1 MHSTS
6 ARKESGEGPSGNA
19 YFVKVVASDH
29 TSLEIPR
36 KVKVH
41 AIVRSHLRCE
51 FPRIVGSGK
60 WLLNYA
66 RNANKHIPV
75 EVCDYDEK
83 AECAETIVA
92 DDVAQPCNE
101 PSKKEKD

>member
-6 ARKESGEGPSGNA
+6 APKESGEGPAGNG

-41 AIVRSHLRCE
+41 AIVRSALR
-51 FPRIVGSGK
+51 
-60 WLLNYA
+60 
-66 RNANKHIPV
+66 
-75 EVCDYDEK
+75 
-83 AECAETIVA
+83 
-92 DDVAQPCNE
+92 
-101 PSKKEKD
+101 